1 MNKLTTMFGSLGRR
15 SSSIST
21 NASGDRKNLSQELD
35 KVFLMTLD
43 LRDAKTTNKVMG
55 KVYKIPGVSS
65 VVMEDDCRIT
75 LTGTADPQK
84 LLNKLKIYR
93 PMIRKITVSK
103 KDDPCEEEGVLLSK
117 KHHSG
122 VDDDT
127 VSEQWEKGYKRL
139 GLNDWGDAYSGAIS
153 IMSSPACKWEK
164 PDDSGSRDDIP
175 TVADITTTMT
185 PNSDDWYLFCEFL
198 SNRMPPLTPSGCSAD
213 DVIDFLRTRQVSGG
227 LEALVSRLSA
237 KTDAYF
243 LKPEDNPFRR
253 LRGK

>member
-35 KVFLMTLD
+35 KCEF
-43 LRDAKTTNKVMG
+43 TTILFKPIHRS
-55 KVYKIPGVSS
+55 YSQ
-65 VVMEDDCRIT
+65 
-75 LTGTADPQK
+75 A
-84 LLNKLKIYR
+84 KIYR

-127 VSEQWEKGYKRL
+127 VSEQWEKGYK
-139 GLNDWGDAYSGAIS
+139 
-153 IMSSPACKWEK
+153 
-164 PDDSGSRDDIP
+164 DDSGSRDDIP

-185 PNSDDWYLFCEFL
+185 PTSDDWYLFLRVPQQTVCL
-198 SNRMPPLTPSGCSAD
+198 LDSLWVQRRR
-213 DVIDFLRTRQVSGG
+213 VIDFLARGEVSGG

-243 LKPEDNPFRR
+243 LKPEDNPFAAR
-253 LRGK
+253 L